1 MYFEKSVSV
10 RFTEEKLREIESFVD
25 EDGGETYEGVGH
37 FIRSAVIKVMRE
49 ENLKRGKN
57 GEKRSYWFN

>member
-1 MYFEKSVSV
+1 MYFEKRVSV

-25 EDGGETYEGVGH
+25 EDEGETYEGVGH

-57 GEKRSYWFN
+57 GEKRSY